1 MFKNEKNL
9 RHHFKTH
16 HEQGQPRKQT
26 NTQRTKA
33 KKNEGGGG
41 DKAKTGGG
49 EAGSEES
56 GEVKKEKKEPP
67 KYQCHM
73 CDIPVMFAL
82 TALRRHLARKHSTN
96 FKCTKEGCDKTFAKQ
111 YQVRTDIFDNL
122 VLCSSPLNL
131 GINDLF
137 GNTEIEH

>member
-9 RHHFKTH
+9 RHHYKTH

-33 KKNEGGGG
+33 KKSGGE
-41 DKAKTGGG
+41 KAKTSEGG
-49 EAGSEES
+49 EAGSEET
-56 GEVKKEKKEPP
+56 GDVKKEKKEPP

-96 FKCTKEGCDKTFAKQ
+96 FKCTKEGCEKTFAKQ
-111 YQVRTDIFDNL
+111 YQVSFSFNESLDLELRLIIIHFSLTRT
-122 VLCSSPLNL
+122 
-131 GINDLF
+131 
-137 GNTEIEH
+137 